1 MALPVFS
8 RTPTWV
14 LAAGLALPMAVLAS
28 LSQAAE
34 TPQWRSGE
42 DLYNKVCGYCHKP
55 AVGVGTVLEGRE
67 LPVVYLKTIVR
78 HGLNA
83 MPAFPASYV
92 DDASLAELSKY
103 LATLPTPPPRPPAE
117 ARAQAQAEARA
128 KAEVEA
134 DAKAAAKSH
143 PSPPPHQPQPHQPQ
157 PQPGTDG
164 DKP

>member
-1 MALPVFS
+1 MTVPMFS
-8 RTPTWV
+8 RTPTWA
-14 LAAGLALPMAVLAS
+14 LAAGLAFPLAVLAS
-28 LSQAAE
+28 PSQAADQ
-34 TPQWRSGE
+34 PQWRSGE

-92 DDASLAELSKY
+92 DDVSLAELSKY

-117 ARAQAQAEARA
+117 ARAQVQAEAQA

-134 DAKAAAKSH
+134 DAEAQAKAKAKSQ
-143 PSPPPHQPQPHQPQ
+143 PRPPPHQPQPR
-157 PQPGTDG
+157 PGTDG

>member
-1 MALPVFS
+1 MLPGPS
-8 RTPTWV
+8 R
-14 LAAGLALPMAVLAS
+14 AD
-28 LSQAAE
+28 

-67 LPVVYLKTIVR
+67 LPVVYLKAIVR

-92 DDASLAELSKY
+92 DDASLAELSTY
-103 LATLPTPPPRPPAE
+103 LATLPTPAPRPAAE
-117 ARAQAQAEARA
+117 QRAQAQAEAQA
-128 KAEVEA
+128 KAQVEA
-134 DAKAAAKSH
+134 DAAAEAKSRAQ
-143 PSPPPHQPQPHQPQ
+143 PPHK

-164 DKP
+164 ERP

>member
-1 MALPVFS
+1 MALPMFS
-8 RTPTWV
+8 RKPTSAS
-14 LAAGLALPMAVLAS
+14 AAALALPLAVLAS

-34 TPQWRSGE
+34 QPQWRSGE

-117 ARAQAQAEARA
+117 VRAQAQAEAQA

-134 DAKAAAKSH
+134 DAKAEAKSQ
-143 PSPPPHQPQPHQPQ
+143 PPPHQPPPHHPQPQ

-164 DKP
+164 GKP